1 VDAGSGPAATYPR
14 EVSWSYRPA
23 LDGLRTVAVYAVLL
37 FHTGHPWAQGGF
49 VGVDLFF
56 VLSGFLVTSVL
67 LSEIDKTGT
76 LRVGM
81 FYARRVRRLL
91 PAAVVAI
98 VATCAVFVLISPVT
112 DRVELVRDAQ
122 SALLWFA
129 NWHFLAESGDYFATD
144 VDRSP
149 FLHFWSLSIEEQF
162 YVVFPVV
169 LLFLT
174 KAGRR
179 WTVKVLGLLLLA
191 SVASQVYWAQAD
203 PTHAY
208 YGTDSRIYQPLAGAV
223 LALVVHRLPLGGGR
237 RWATAAAV
245 GLAALLFLSSGLLDV
260 APSWRGLAATAA
272 AVTVISAVSVA
283 DRSPVARVLSQ
294 PVLVF
299 LGKISYGTYLWH
311 WPVILVLQEVL
322 ATSPRVIAVLT
333 VALSTGLAA
342 LSYEVL
348 EKPVRTASFL
358 DRLGWAPAVVGVA
371 VSAIVAV
378 TVVPGLLNLDRR
390 PALANDN
397 GERPDNVP
405 TQRPLTLPDDVDWE
419 KVVADHGATGWCPAD
434 EPEKCIVREGSG
446 PHVLLVGDSQAQSLV
461 PMFETLAEEQDLTLS
476 LNVVPGC
483 LWQEDLYNTKLSEE
497 GQQNCDTAR
506 VGWYDEALPV
516 LDPDVV
522 VLMVRPR
529 DEGADWADTVQR
541 RDGVEQ
547 PLGRM
552 TLQASRD
559 TLRKLERLVPHTLIV
574 NRIVMPET
582 FDPADCLTTSPDP
595 NDCVVPVPIGGT
607 PSDGFAQTEAARSP
621 KVEVLDLNPA
631 FCPDAPVCLPVVGDE
646 VVWRDDHHVTA
657 TYATSRR
664 EVVWQILKAT
674 GLFGTARGT

>member
-1 VDAGSGPAATYPR
+1 VDARSGPAATYPHG
-14 EVSWSYRPA
+14 VSWSYRPA

-37 FHTGHPWAQGGF
+37 FHTGHPWAHGGF

-67 LSEIDKTGT
+67 LSEIDRTGT
-76 LRVGM
+76 LKVGM

-112 DRVELVRDAQ
+112 DRVELVDDAR

-129 NWHFLAESGDYFATD
+129 NWHFLGEAGDYFATD
-144 VDRSP
+144 TDRSP

-162 YVVFPVV
+162 YVGFPVL

-179 WTVKVLGLLLLA
+179 WTVKVLGVLLLA
-191 SVASQVYWAQAD
+191 SVAAQVYWSQAD
-203 PTHAY
+203 ATHAY
-208 YGTDSRIYQPLAGAV
+208 YGTDARIYQPLAGVV
-223 LALVVHRLPLGGGR
+223 LALVVHRLPIGGGR
-237 RWATAAAV
+237 RWATGAVV
-245 GLAALLFLSSGLLDV
+245 GLAAFLFLSSGFLDV
-260 APSWRGLAATAA
+260 APAWRGLAATAA
-272 AVTVISAVSVA
+272 SVTVIASVSVT
-283 DRSPVARVLSQ
+283 DRSLVARALSQ

-311 WPVILVLQEVL
+311 WPVILALQEVL

-348 EKPVRTASFL
+348 EKPIRTASFL
-358 DRLGWAPAVVGVA
+358 DRLRWAPAVAGVA
-371 VSAIVAV
+371 VSALVAV
-378 TVVPGLLNLDRR
+378 TAVPGLLNLDRR
-390 PALANDN
+390 PALTAG

-405 TQRPLTLPDDVDWE
+405 SQRPLSLPDDVDWE
-419 KVVADHGATGWCPAD
+419 AVVADHGATGWCRAD
-434 EPEKCIVREGSG
+434 NPDGCIVHEGSG

-461 PMFETLAEEQDLTLS
+461 PMFETMAEEHDLTLS

-483 LWQEDLYNTKLSEE
+483 MWQEDLYNTKLSEE
-497 GQQNCDTAR
+497 GQENCEAAR
-506 VGWYDEALPV
+506 VGWYDEALPA

-529 DEGADWADTVQR
+529 DDEAEWAGSVRR

-547 PLGRM
+547 PLDRM

-559 TLRKLERLVPHTLIV
+559 TLRKLEGLVPHTLLV

-595 NDCVVPVPIGGT
+595 RDCVVPVPVGGT
-607 PSDGFAQTEAARSP
+607 ASDGFAQTEATRSP
-621 KVEVLDLNPA
+621 KVGVLDLNPA
-631 FCPDAPVCLPVVGDE
+631 FCPDAPICLPVVGNE

-664 EVVWQILKAT
+664 DAVWKILVAT
-674 GLFGTARGT
+674 GLFGDSEGT

>member
-1 VDAGSGPAATYPR
+1 MDARSVPSAAYPHG
-14 EVSWSYRPA
+14 VSWSYRPA

-37 FHTGHPWAQGGF
+37 FHTGHPWALGGF

-67 LSEIDKTGT
+67 LSEIDRTGR
-76 LRVGM
+76 LNVGM

-112 DRVELVRDAQ
+112 DRVQLVDDAQ

-129 NWHFLAESGDYFATD
+129 NWHFLGESGDYFATD

-162 YVVFPVV
+162 YVVFPVA
-169 LLFLT
+169 LLLLM

-179 WTVKVLGLLLLA
+179 WTIRVLGLLLLA
-191 SVASQVYWAQAD
+191 SVASQVYWSQAD
-203 PTHAY
+203 ATHAY
-208 YGTDSRIYQPLAGAV
+208 YGTDARIYQPLAGVV
-223 LALVVHRLPLGGGR
+223 LALVVHRLPRGGGR
-237 RWATAAAV
+237 SWATAAAA
-245 GLAALLFLSSGLLDV
+245 GLAAILLLSSGLVDV
-260 APSWRGLAATAA
+260 SPSWRGLAATLA
-272 AVTVISAVSVA
+272 AVCLIASVTVA
-283 DRSPVARVLSQ
+283 DTSLVARALSQ

-311 WPVILVLQEVL
+311 WPVILALQEVL

-348 EKPVRTASFL
+348 EKPIRTARLL
-358 DRLGWAPAVVGVA
+358 DRLRWAPAVAGV
-371 VSAIVAV
+371 VISAFVAV
-378 TVVPGLLNLDRR
+378 TIVPGLLGLDRR
-390 PALANDN
+390 PALTA
-397 GERPDNVP
+397 GGGGPENVP
-405 TQRPLTLPDDVDWE
+405 TQRALSLPDDVDWE
-419 KVVADHGATGWCPAD
+419 AVVSDRGGTGWCPAD
-434 EPEKCIVREGSG
+434 DPEACIVREGSG

-461 PMFETLAEEQDLTLS
+461 PMFETLAEEHDLTLS
-476 LNVVPGC
+476 LNVIPGC
-483 LWQEDLYNTKLSEE
+483 MWQEDLYNTKLSEE
-497 GQQNCDTAR
+497 GLKNCEEAR

-516 LDPDVV
+516 LDPDLVV
-522 VLMVRPR
+522 VMVRPR
-529 DEGADWADTVQR
+529 DDEAEWTDSVRR

-547 PLGRM
+547 PLARM
-552 TLQASRD
+552 TLKASRD
-559 TLRKLERLVPHTLIV
+559 TLRTLEQLVPRTVFV

-595 NDCVVPVPIGGT
+595 NDCVVPVPVGGT
-607 PSDGFAQTEAARSP
+607 ESDSFAQTEATRSS
-621 KVEVLDLNPA
+621 KVDVLDLNPA
-631 FCPDAPVCLPVVGDE
+631 FCPDAPVCLPVVDDE

-664 EVVWQILKAT
+664 EAVWKILTAT
-674 GLFGTARGT
+674 GAFTAAEGT

>member
-1 VDAGSGPAATYPR
+1 M
-14 EVSWSYRPA
+14 SWSYRPA

-37 FHTGHPWAQGGF
+37 FHTGHPWASGGF

-76 LRVGM
+76 LNVGM
-81 FYARRVRRLL
+81 FYTRRVRRLL

-98 VATCAVFVLISPVT
+98 VATCAVFVLIIPVT
-112 DRVELVRDAQ
+112 DRVEIVDDAQ

-129 NWHFLAESGDYFATD
+129 NWHFLSESGDYFATD

-162 YVVFPVV
+162 YLVFPVV
-169 LLFLT
+169 LVLT
-174 KAGRR
+174 IKAGRR
-179 WTVKVLGLLLLA
+179 WAVKVLALLLLA
-191 SVASQVYWAQAD
+191 SVASQLYWSQAD

-208 YGTDSRIYQPLAGAV
+208 YGTDARIYQPLAGAV

-245 GLAALLFLSSGLLDV
+245 GLVGFLALSSGLIDIT
-260 APSWRGLAATAA
+260 PTWRGLAATAT
-272 AVTVISAVSVA
+272 AVAVIAAVSVA
-283 DRSPVARVLSQ
+283 ERGRIARVLSQ

-311 WPVILVLQEVL
+311 WPVILALKEML

-348 EKPVRTASFL
+348 EKPIRTAAVL
-358 DRLGWAPAVVGVA
+358 DRLRWAPAVAGVA
-371 VSAIVAV
+371 VSAVVAM
-378 TVVPGLLNLDRR
+378 TVVPGLLNLERKPVLVAGD
-390 PALANDN
+390 
-397 GERPDNVP
+397 ERPQEVV
-405 TQRPLTLPDDVDWE
+405 TQQPLRVPDDVDWE
-419 KVVADHGATGWCPAD
+419 AVVADHGETGWCAAD
-434 EPEKCIVREGSG
+434 KPENCIVHEGSG

-461 PMFETLAEEQDLTLS
+461 PMFEKIAEERDLTLS

-483 LWQEDLYNTKLSEE
+483 MWQEELYNTKLSEE
-497 GQQNCDTAR
+497 SQQDCDAAR
-506 VGWYDEALPV
+506 VGWYDEALPA

-522 VLMVRPR
+522 VLMQRPR
-529 DEGADWADTVQR
+529 DDEKEWGSSVRR

-547 PLGRM
+547 RLDRM
-552 TLQASRD
+552 TLKASEE
-559 TLRKLERLVPHTLIV
+559 TLRKLEQLVPRILIV

-582 FDPADCLTTSPDP
+582 FDPADCLTTQADP
-595 NDCVVPVPIGGT
+595 GRCAVPVPVGGT
-607 PSDGFAQTEAARSP
+607 KSDGFAQAEAARSP

-631 FCPDAPVCLPVVGDE
+631 FCPDAPVCLPVVDDL

-664 EVVWQILKAT
+664 DAVWKILAE
-674 GLFGTARGT
+674 TARIESGEGA

>member
-1 VDAGSGPAATYPR
+1 MDARSGPGATYPHG
-14 EVSWSYRPA
+14 VSWSYRPA

-37 FHTGHPWAQGGF
+37 FHTGHPWALGGF

-67 LSEIDKTGT
+67 LSEIDRTGT
-76 LRVGM
+76 LKVGM

-112 DRVELVRDAQ
+112 DRVEIVDDAQ

-129 NWHFLAESGDYFATD
+129 NWHFLGQSGDYFATE

-162 YVVFPVV
+162 YVAFPI
-169 LLFLT
+169 LLLLLT

-179 WTVKVLGLLLLA
+179 WTVRVLGVLLLA
-191 SVASQVYWAQAD
+191 SVSSQVYWAQAD

-208 YGTDSRIYQPLAGAV
+208 YGTDARIYQPLAGAV

-237 RWATAAAV
+237 RWATAALA
-245 GLAALLFLSSGLLDV
+245 GLAGFLFLSSGILDV
-260 APSWRGLAATAA
+260 APSWRGLAATLA
-272 AVTVISAVSVA
+272 AVTVIAAVSVA
-283 DRSPVARVLSQ
+283 DRSLVARALSQ

-311 WPVILVLQEVL
+311 WPVILALQEVL

-348 EKPVRTASFL
+348 EKPIRTASFL
-358 DRLGWAPAVVGVA
+358 DRLRWAPAVAGVA
-371 VSAIVAV
+371 ISALVAV
-378 TVVPGLLNLDRR
+378 TAVPGLLNLDRR
-390 PALANDN
+390 PALTAD

-405 TQRPLTLPDDVDWE
+405 TQRPLSLPDDVDWE
-419 KVVADHGATGWCPAD
+419 AVVADHGATGWCRAD
-434 EPEKCIVREGSG
+434 NPEGCVVREGSG
-446 PHVLLVGDSQAQSLV
+446 PHILLVGDSQAQSLV
-461 PMFETLAEEQDLTLS
+461 PMFETLAEEHDLTLS

-483 LWQEDLYNTKLSEE
+483 MWQEDLYNTKLSEE
-497 GQQNCDTAR
+497 GQQNCEAAR
-506 VGWYDEALPV
+506 VGWYDEALPA
-516 LDPDVV
+516 LEPDVV

-529 DEGADWADTVQR
+529 DDEAEWGDAVRR

-547 PLGRM
+547 KLDRM

-559 TLRKLERLVPHTLIV
+559 TLHKLERLVPRTLIV

-582 FDPADCLTTSPDP
+582 FDPADCLTTSADP
-595 NDCVVPVPIGGT
+595 NDCVVPVPVGGT
-607 PSDGFAQTEAARSP
+607 QSDGFAQTEATRSP
-621 KVEVLDLNPA
+621 KVDVLDLNPA

-657 TYATSRR
+657 TYAISRR
-664 EVVWQILKAT
+664 QAVWKILLAT
-674 GLFGTARGT
+674 GLFGTAEGT